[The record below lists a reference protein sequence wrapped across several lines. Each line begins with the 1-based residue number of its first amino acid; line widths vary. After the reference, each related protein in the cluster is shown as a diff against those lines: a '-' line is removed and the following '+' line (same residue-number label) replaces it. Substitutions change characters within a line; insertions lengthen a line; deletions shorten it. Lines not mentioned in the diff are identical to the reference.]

1 MAILTLKGHISRA
14 LNFYNNHD
22 SLYAAI
28 GKSTRWAENDC
39 EELKT
44 SWDPDKDYDLDPPV
58 PSINDDFLELI
69 GLKKIE
75 SAFMVIQDDN
85 GTLEY
90 RGTKWRIIEMFDENN
105 QPTVKNV
112 YKEGSR
118 WVYISTTLTYDEITT
133 TLPYRQVGI
142 FSNVNVK
149 GTPINPNVLTPENIE
164 GAYVLEADFRRDVIS
179 EIRDGSYDRLE
190 NDSGD
195 ETTTITIEKQSDGT
209 FTLNGV
215 ALDLNVDPVMF
226 MPVATLEILDNR
238 KPVYRDTDVRETI
251 KIILEF

>member
-14 LNFYNNHD
+14 LNFYNNHE

-28 GKSTRWAENDC
+28 GKSTKWAEGDC
-39 EELKT
+39 DELKT
-44 SWDPDKDYDLDPPV
+44 SYDASKDYDLDPPV

-69 GLKKIE
+69 ALKKIE
-75 SAFMVIQDDN
+75 SAFMVVQDDE

-90 RGTKWRIIEMFDENN
+90 RGTKWRIVSMFDEND

-118 WVYISTTLTYDEITT
+118 WVYLSTTLTYDEITT

-142 FSNVNVK
+142 FSNISKKSTVADGAV
-149 GTPINPNVLTPENIE
+149 VLTPEDIE

-179 EIRDGSYDRLE
+179 EINNGSYDRLDTE
-190 NDSGD
+190 SHT
-195 ETTTITIEKQSDGT
+195 ETVTIEKQSDGT

-215 ALDLNVDPVMF
+215 VLDLTVDPVMF

-238 KPVYRDTDVRETI
+238 KPVYRDTDVREI
-251 KIILEF
+251 VKIILEF